1 MKVKS
6 AAVAAKQQ
14 LCPEPVESSV
24 LVDLE
29 WAGSGAPV
37 LQSDELF
44 YLQTRITDRVGSCM
58 YSLQKE
64 FENIPGCRH
73 YSQVHVMLQHNGSDL
88 TEAPEDC
95 SKFGYIRQLTAIKN
109 TWKKFRQLAH
119 EQEHVVLTLA
129 LYPEAQIVIHYM
141 KKPRINELELKQHLV
156 SCRGALASVSVYLAV
171 RNKTF
176 NTFVTSRDTTDE
188 HADDTTDDSTDD
200 HADDSNNDTTD
211 DTTHDTTDDHADDT
225 TDDDPHDADDKFHE
239 TYGYLFD
246 TRVVEDDADDKFHGT
261 YGYLFDKRVVEEVN
275 AALIAS
281 CKHRGYLLGLP
292 SEFKG
297 SVWFVYRVTQLVNAD
312 QVAEVAEMAQHDL
325 HLKNTFLR
333 LSRMK

>member
-95 SKFGYIRQLTAIKN
+95 SKFGYIRQLKAIKN

-200 HADDSNNDTTD
+200 HADDTNNDTTD

-225 TDDDPHDADDKFHE
+225 TDDDPH
-239 TYGYLFD
+239 
-246 TRVVEDDADDKFHGT
+246 DADDKFHGT